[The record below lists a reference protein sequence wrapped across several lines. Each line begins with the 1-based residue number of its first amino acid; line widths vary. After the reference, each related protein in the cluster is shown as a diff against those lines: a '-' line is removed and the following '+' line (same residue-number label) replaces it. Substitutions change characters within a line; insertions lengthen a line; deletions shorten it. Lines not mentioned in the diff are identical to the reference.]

1 MRIDLEGREYYFE
14 RAWTHLL
21 SGYVIVSKVTRCAY
35 WLAKDDKILF
45 ITIDKTEEIIKDTKT
60 EKLIEYTKGE

>member
-14 RAWTHLL
+14 KAWTHLL

-35 WLAKDDKILF
+35 WLAEDGKSLNF
-45 ITIDKTEEIIKDTKT
+45 ITQ
-60 EKLIEYTKGE
+60 